1 MPLELQIIESL
12 LRTDKIGRPANYHNE
27 LWDSIDSTNTRCAA
41 LVKEGVDNGAIV
53 IARQQTAGR
62 GRLGRIWI
70 SPPDAG
76 VYLSFLI
83 KPDKPLNNIHLIT
96 LAAGL
101 ACAEAIQ
108 HILGIAIGIK
118 WVNDLILNGRK
129 VGGILS
135 ELCGSAVVVG
145 IGINIEKPPEQEIPP
160 DLVPTMTWL
169 SEGYEGEIDL
179 NLLLAELA
187 LELEKYLD
195 FLTNDRKEE
204 ILNGWRKYAVT
215 LGQHVRATMGDDMF
229 EGDAIDINDN
239 GALIVKTPS
248 GLKTLHAGEV
258 TIRRAD
264 GAYT

>member
-12 LRTDKIGRPANYHNE
+12 LRTDKLGRPANYHNE

-41 LVKEGVDNGAIV
+41 LVREGVDNGAIV

-62 GRLGRIWI
+62 GRLGRVWV

-76 VYLSFLI
+76 IYFSFLI
-83 KPDKPLNNIHLIT
+83 KPTKPLNNIPLIT

-101 ACAEAIQ
+101 ACAEAI
-108 HILGIAIGIK
+108 HGVLGIKIGIK

-135 ELCGSAVVVG
+135 ERCGQAVVIG
-145 IGINIEKPPEQEIPP
+145 IGINIEKPAQEVPEE
-160 DLVPTMTWL
+160 LAATMTWL
-169 SEGYEGEIDL
+169 SDGYVGEIDR

-187 LELEKYLD
+187 YELEKALD
-195 FLTNDRKEE
+195 SLIDDRKDE

-215 LGQHVRATMGDDMF
+215 LGQHVRATIGDDTI
-229 EGDAIDINDN
+229 EGDAIDINDS
-239 GALIVKTPS
+239 GALIVKTPL
-248 GLKTLHAGEV
+248 GLKTIHAGEV
-258 TIRRAD
+258 SVRRID